1 MAKVPSFGDELSKAI
16 DDLTNQMS
24 ETDILDDQC
33 NGGMS
38 SNCFPSTSGKGN
50 VRNDDEDTNIKE
62 WLNSILNQVK
72 SVTAAIAVPIN
83 QVITIF
89 EGDPGKF
96 KQWIKDIEKYAKM
109 SDMNNEDIP
118 KIAYVTCKGSG
129 GDFIKRY
136 LTEIEASGELPSW
149 NDLKQFLKNRF
160 AEITDSQHAFA
171 IMRKMRQNS
180 NESVQ
185 IFAERILQVAEDTY
199 TSENLDLEII
209 QKQWVDIFTDG
220 LSFDFLRMKVL
231 RENSNTLENAVQVAM
246 REQNLRK
253 RLRSQDNGGDMSFNQ
268 NSTSTVGNN
277 FLLKFPEI
285 KPNIFRREEPME
297 IDHFRNQRCHRCR
310 KIGHRAKF

>member
-24 ETDILDDQC
+24 ENEILDDQC

-62 WLNSILNQVK
+62 WMNSILNQVK
-72 SVTAAIAVPIN
+72 SLTAAIAVPIN

-118 KIAYVTCKGSG
+118 KIAYVTCKGSV

-160 AEITDSQHAFA
+160 AEITDSQHALA

-185 IFAERILQVAEDTY
+185 IFAERILQVAEDAY
-199 TSENLDLEII
+199 TSENLEHEII
-209 QKQWVDIFTDG
+209 
-220 LSFDFLRMKVL
+220 
-231 RENSNTLENAVQVAM
+231 
-246 REQNLRK
+246 
-253 RLRSQDNGGDMSFNQ
+253 
-268 NSTSTVGNN
+268 
-277 FLLKFPEI
+277 
-285 KPNIFRREEPME
+285 
-297 IDHFRNQRCHRCR
+297 
-310 KIGHRAKF
+310 